1 MNDIKNILLPVDGSD
16 YSKRALGL
24 AISFAK
30 KFEAKITVLNIYELP
45 IPLTGYPYATE
56 ILNNIESSL
65 KEVSEKILSDASKEL
80 SNEKIENE
88 TILSVGDAGLRI
100 VQMAEANKCDL
111 IIMGS
116 RGLSGIKEFLI
127 GSVSNYVLHHTK
139 TPVLLTH

>member
-1 MNDIKNILLPVDGSD
+1 MNDVKNILLPIDGSD
-16 YSKRALGL
+16 YSKRALGF

-30 KFEAKITVLNIYELP
+30 KFEAKVILLNIYELP
-45 IPLTGYPYATE
+45 IPITGYPYANE

-65 KEVSEKILSDASKEL
+65 KEVSEKILADASKEL

-100 VQMAEANKCDL
+100 VEIAETNKCDL

-116 RGLSGIKEFLI
+116 RGLNGIKEFLI